1 MAYPSLE
8 QYNNAFSAH
17 GSLLADPELRS
28 GTLAK
33 SGLGL
38 PLAISGGFALT
49 YTVSTAHGKFAV
61 RCFHRESKGL
71 ERRYAA
77 ISRKLTSLR
86 SPYFLDFQFQPQGI
100 RVDGVAYPVVKMAW
114 ASGTTLG
121 EFLEDNLRNPAALG
135 RLADALVHLAAYLH
149 KEGIAHGDLQSG
161 NMMVSRDG
169 SSVQLIDYD
178 GMYVNE
184 IKDLGSAELGHVNF
198 QHPQRKSLNPFD
210 ASLDRFSLIAL
221 SVSLRALQVDASL
234 WNKTNS
240 EADAILFRANDF
252 LDPAG
257 SSAFALAAKNAS
269 LATHIKNFAAVCK
282 SPMAR
287 TPDLADFL
295 AGRNIPAT
303 SIVIAH
309 PRSAAGPTT
318 IASRPGYV
326 GAYAVLSAADYAA
339 CLRAVGDKVEVIGRI
354 VEVKQGTTRGGKRY
368 IFINFGPW
376 QGSIF
381 KASIWSDGLAHV
393 KSEPDASWVGKWVS
407 VVGLMEPPY
416 VKKKYRYSHLS
427 ITVGA
432 AGTMTPITEQEAQW
446 RLAGA
451 GNAAR
456 TFSAAATSNQQTLD
470 KILGG
475 AGAAPNPAAQ
485 RASSPAPSSNAQVLQ
500 KIRTSSGSTG
510 AAPPAGSNSRHIYH
524 SQPSLNKIQ
533 AGPCAAPNPAAQRAS
548 SPAPSSNAQVL
559 QKIRAS
565 SGSTR
570 AAPPAGSNGRYTYHY
585 LPSPQKPGIVKRL
598 FKWLFG

>member
-1 MAYPSLE
+1 MAYPTLE
-8 QYNNAFSAH
+8 QYNQAFSAH
-17 GSLLADPELRS
+17 GTLLADPELRA

-77 ISRKLTSLR
+77 ISKKLANLR

-100 RVDGVAYPVVKMAW
+100 RVDGAAYPVVKMAW

-135 RLADALVHLAAYLH
+135 RLADAVAKLAAYLQ

-161 NMMVSRDG
+161 NLMVGRDG

-178 GMYVNE
+178 GMYVDE

-221 SVSLRALQVDASL
+221 SVSIRALQLDASL

-252 LDPAG
+252 LDPAS
-257 SSAFALAAKNAS
+257 SSAFALVAKNTN
-269 LATHIKNFAAVCK
+269 LATQVKNFAAVCK

-287 TPDLADFL
+287 APDLADFL
-295 AGRNIPAT
+295 AGRNIPAI
-303 SIVIAH
+303 SIVIAP
-309 PRSAAGPTT
+309 PRPTAGPIT
-318 IASRPGYV
+318 IAGRPGYV
-326 GAYAVLSAADYAA
+326 GAYPVLSATDYAA

-354 VEVKQGTTRGGKRY
+354 VEVKMDRTRGGKPY

-381 KASIWSDGLAHV
+381 KVSIWSDGFAHV
-393 KSEPDASWVGKWVS
+393 KSKPDTSWIGKWVS
-407 VVGLMEPPY
+407 VVGLMEPPF
-416 VKKKYRYSHLS
+416 VNKKFRYSHLS

-451 GNAAR
+451 GKAAGAF
-456 TFSAAATSNQQTLD
+456 TAATTSNQQTLD
-470 KILGG
+470 KIKGVSG
-475 AGAAPNPAAQ
+475 ATPSPAGP
-485 RASSPAPSSNAQVLQ
+485 RASSPA
-500 KIRTSSGSTG
+500 
-510 AAPPAGSNSRHIYH
+510 H
-524 SQPSLNKIQ
+524 
-533 AGPCAAPNPAAQRAS
+533 
-548 SPAPSSNAQVL
+548 SSNAQVL

-565 SGSTR
+565 SGSPVP
-570 AAPPAGSNGRYTYHY
+570 APPPGSSGRHTYQ
-585 LPSPQKPGIVKRL
+585 PPPQQPGVVERL

>member
-8 QYNNAFSAH
+8 QYNQAFSAH
-17 GSLLADPELRS
+17 STLLSDPELRS

-49 YTVSTAHGKFAV
+49 YTISGARGKFAV

-77 ISRKLTSLR
+77 ISKKLASLR
-86 SPYFLDFQFQPQGI
+86 SSYFLDFQFQPQGI
-100 RVDGVAYPVVKMAW
+100 RVDGAAYPVVKMAW

-135 RLADALVHLAAYLH
+135 RLAESLLQLSAYLQ

-161 NMMVSRDG
+161 NLMVGRDG

-178 GMYVNE
+178 GMFVDE
-184 IKDLGSAELGHVNF
+184 IRDLGSAELGHVNF

-221 SVSLRALQVDASL
+221 SLSIRALQADSSL

-252 LDPAG
+252 LDPAS
-257 SSAFALAAKNAS
+257 SSAFALVAKNAS
-269 LATHIKNFAAVCK
+269 LASHVKNFAAVCK
-282 SPMAR
+282 SPMAK
-287 TPDLADFL
+287 TPNLADFL
-295 AGRNIPAT
+295 AGRSIPLVNIF
-303 SIVIAH
+303 IAP
-309 PRSAAGPTT
+309 PRTQIGVGAVSG
-318 IASRPGYV
+318 RPGYV
-326 GAYAVLSAADYAA
+326 GAYSVLSATDYAA

-354 VEVKQGTTRGGKRY
+354 VEVKLDKTRGGKPY

-376 QGSIF
+376 QGRIF
-381 KASIWSDGLAHV
+381 KVSIWSDGLAHV
-393 KSEPDASWVGKWVS
+393 KSKPDASWVGKWVS

-416 VKKKYRYSHLS
+416 ESKKYRYSHLA

-451 GNAAR
+451 GKAAG
-456 TFSAAATSNQQTLD
+456 TFSAVTSTSNQQTLE
-470 KILGG
+470 KIRGVSR
-475 AGAAPNPAAQ
+475 AAPTPSAPRKISSAA
-485 RASSPAPSSNAQVLQ
+485 SP
-500 KIRTSSGSTG
+500 
-510 AAPPAGSNSRHIYH
+510 
-524 SQPSLNKIQ
+524 
-533 AGPCAAPNPAAQRAS
+533 
-548 SPAPSSNAQVL
+548 NAQVL
-559 QKIRAS
+559 QKIRAATGS
-565 SGSTR
+565 PAPAPTSTR
-570 AAPPAGSNGRYTYHY
+570 RSTYH
-585 LPSPQKPGIVKRL
+585 PPVKQPGFVERL

>member
-1 MAYPSLE
+1 MAYPTLE
-8 QYNNAFSAH
+8 QYNQALSAH
-17 GSLLADPELRS
+17 GTLLADPDLRA

-49 YTVSTAHGKFAV
+49 YTVSTGRGKFAV

-77 ISRKLTSLR
+77 ISKKLASLR

-100 RVDGVAYPVVKMAW
+100 RVDGAAYPVVKMAW
-114 ASGTTLG
+114 ASGATLG

-135 RLADALVHLAAYLH
+135 RLADALAKLAAYLQ

-161 NMMVSRDG
+161 NLMVGRDG

-178 GMYVNE
+178 GMFVDE

-221 SVSLRALQVDASL
+221 LVSIRALQLDATL

-257 SSAFALAAKNAS
+257 SSAFALIAKNTN
-269 LATHIKNFAAVCK
+269 LATHVRNFAAVCK

-287 TPDLADFL
+287 APDLADFL
-295 AGRNIPAT
+295 AGLNIPAIT
-303 SIVIAH
+303 IVIAT
-309 PRSAAGPTT
+309 PRPATGQIT
-318 IASRPGYV
+318 IAGRPGYV
-326 GAYAVLSAADYAA
+326 GAYLVLSATDYAA
-339 CLRAVGDKVEVIGRI
+339 CHRAVGDKVEVIGRI
-354 VEVKQGTTRGGKRY
+354 VEVKQDRTRGGKPY

-381 KASIWSDGLAHV
+381 KVSIWSDGLAHV
-393 KSEPDASWVGKWVS
+393 KSKPDASWVGKWVS
-407 VVGLMEPPY
+407 VVGLMEPPF
-416 VKKKYRYSHLS
+416 VNKKFRYSHLS

-432 AGTMTPITEQEAQW
+432 AGTMTQISEQEAQW

-451 GNAAR
+451 GRAAGAF
-456 TFSAAATSNQQTLD
+456 TAATTSNQQTLD
-470 KILGG
+470 KIRGVS
-475 AGAAPNPAAQ
+475 GAAPSPAAP
-485 RASSPAPSSNAQVLQ
+485 RASSP
-500 KIRTSSGSTG
+500 T
-510 AAPPAGSNSRHIYH
+510 
-524 SQPSLNKIQ
+524 
-533 AGPCAAPNPAAQRAS
+533 
-548 SPAPSSNAQVL
+548 PSSNAQVL

-565 SGSTR
+565 SGST
-570 AAPPAGSNGRYTYHY
+570 AANPPPGSTGRYTSQ
-585 LPSPQKPGIVKRL
+585 PSPQQPGVVERL

>member
-1 MAYPSLE
+1 MAYPTLE
-8 QYNNAFSAH
+8 QYNHAFSAH
-17 GSLLADPELRS
+17 GSLLADPDLRS

-49 YTVSTAHGKFAV
+49 YTVSTARGKFAV

-77 ISRKLTSLR
+77 ISKKLASLR

-100 RVDGVAYPVVKMAW
+100 RVDGAAYPVVKMAW

-121 EFLEDNLRNPAALG
+121 EFLDDNLRNPAALG
-135 RLADALVHLAAYLH
+135 RLADALAQLAAYLQ

-161 NMMVSRDG
+161 NLMVSRDG

-178 GMYVNE
+178 GMFVKE
-184 IKDLGSAELGHVNF
+184 INDLGSSELGHVNF

-221 SVSLRALQVDASL
+221 SVSLRALQADASL

-252 LDPAG
+252 LDPAS
-257 SSAFALAAKNAS
+257 SSAFALVAKNAS
-269 LATHIKNFAAVCK
+269 LATHIKDFAAVCK

-295 AGRNIPAT
+295 AGRNIPAI
-303 SIVIAH
+303 SIVIA
-309 PRSAAGPTT
+309 PPKSAADPITM
-318 IASRPGYV
+318 ASRPGYV
-326 GAYAVLSAADYAA
+326 GAYPVLSATDYAA
-339 CLRAVGDKVEVIGRI
+339 CHRAVGDKVEVIGRI
-354 VEVKQGTTRGGKRY
+354 VEVKQGATRGGKPY

-381 KASIWSDGLAHV
+381 KVSIWSDGLAHV
-393 KSEPDASWVGKWVS
+393 KSKPDASWVGRWVS
-407 VVGLMEPPY
+407 VVGLMEPPF
-416 VKKKYRYSHLS
+416 VNKKYRYSHLS

-432 AGTMTPITEQEAQW
+432 AGTMTSITEQEAQW

-451 GNAAR
+451 GKAAR
-456 TFSAAATSNQQTLD
+456 AFSAATTSNRQTLD
-470 KILGG
+470 KIRG
-475 AGAAPNPAAQ
+475 ASGAAPSPAAP
-485 RASSPAPSSNAQVLQ
+485 RASSQ
-500 KIRTSSGSTG
+500 
-510 AAPPAGSNSRHIYH
+510 
-524 SQPSLNKIQ
+524 
-533 AGPCAAPNPAAQRAS
+533 
-548 SPAPSSNAQVL
+548 APSSNAQVL

-565 SGSTR
+565 SGSAR
-570 AAPPAGSNGRYTYHY
+570 AAPPTGSTGRHTYQ
-585 LPSPQKPGIVKRL
+585 PSPQQPGVVERL

>member
-1 MAYPSLE
+1 MAYPTLE
-8 QYNNAFSAH
+8 QYNHAFSAH
-17 GSLLADPELRS
+17 GSLLADPDLRS

-49 YTVSTAHGKFAV
+49 YTVSTARGKFAV

-77 ISRKLTSLR
+77 ISKKLASLR

-100 RVDGVAYPVVKMAW
+100 RVDGAAYPVVKMAW

-135 RLADALVHLAAYLH
+135 RLADALAHLAAYLH

-161 NMMVSRDG
+161 NLMVSRDG
-169 SSVQLIDYD
+169 SAVQLIDYD
-178 GMYVNE
+178 GMFVND
-184 IKDLGSAELGHVNF
+184 IKDLGSSELGHVNF

-221 SVSLRALQVDASL
+221 SVSLRALQADASL

-252 LDPAG
+252 LDPAS
-257 SSAFALAAKNAS
+257 SSAFALVAKNAS
-269 LATHIKNFAAVCK
+269 LATHIKDFAAVCK

-295 AGRNIPAT
+295 AGRNIPA
-303 SIVIAH
+303 IIA
-309 PRSAAGPTT
+309 PTKSAAGPITMG
-318 IASRPGYV
+318 SRPGYV
-326 GAYAVLSAADYAA
+326 GAYPVLSATDYAA
-339 CLRAVGDKVEVIGRI
+339 CHRAVGDKVEVIGRI
-354 VEVKQGTTRGGKRY
+354 VEVKQDTTRGGKPY

-393 KSEPDASWVGKWVS
+393 KSKPDASWVGRWVS
-407 VVGLMEPPY
+407 VVGLMEPPFEN
-416 VKKKYRYSHLS
+416 KKFRYSHLS

-432 AGTMTPITEQEAQW
+432 GGTMTSITEREAQW

-451 GNAAR
+451 GKSAR
-456 TFSAAATSNQQTLD
+456 AFSAATTSNQRTLEN
-470 KILGG
+470 IRR
-475 AGAAPNPAAQ
+475 ASGAAPSPAAP
-485 RASSPAPSSNAQVLQ
+485 RASSPARP
-500 KIRTSSGSTG
+500 
-510 AAPPAGSNSRHIYH
+510 
-524 SQPSLNKIQ
+524 
-533 AGPCAAPNPAAQRAS
+533 
-548 SPAPSSNAQVL
+548 SNAQVL

-565 SGSTR
+565 SGSAR
-570 AAPPAGSNGRYTYHY
+570 AAPPTGSTGRPTYQ
-585 LPSPQKPGIVKRL
+585 PSPQQPGVVERL